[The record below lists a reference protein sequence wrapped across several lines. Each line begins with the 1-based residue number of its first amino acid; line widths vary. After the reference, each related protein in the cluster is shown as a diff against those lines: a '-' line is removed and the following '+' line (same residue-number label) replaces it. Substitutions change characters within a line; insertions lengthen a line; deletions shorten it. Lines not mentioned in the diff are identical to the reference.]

1 MLFSRQIKAQMLV
14 TKCLQIVWCKRGVG
28 AEAPMRKSV
37 AALGIFLLAGI
48 CAVADKYDLHNK
60 SLTFCGVLY
69 HASDTIATS
78 ARKAPA

>member
-1 MLFSRQIKAQMLV
+1 MLV

-48 CAVADKYDLHNK
+48 CAVADEHDFMHKYDLAF
-60 SLTFCGVLY
+60 LVVLY
-69 HASDTIATS
+69 HGLPT
-78 ARKAPA
+78 KAMANRFDFPAGLC